1 MKSGMMWKFWY
12 VSINFFCSK
21 YPNMII
27 YICYLL
33 FLSKSYWKIW
43 EILAW
48 NMIKISL
55 CEKMALCS
63 KINWFQ
69 NLSVGKKICSKN
81 FFLLIQSNWVKR
93 SKKITIFCK
102 MQHFVAILKIG
113 ISLAAIWTF
122 LWWLRCHLTPILL
135 ITGKIQCISS

>member
-1 MKSGMMWKFWY
+1 MSTA
-12 VSINFFCSK
+12 STFFGSK

-27 YICYLL
+27 FICYLL

-48 NMIKISL
+48 NMIKNLL

-63 KINWFQ
+63 KINCFQ

-93 SKKITIFCK
+93 SKKFTIFCK

-122 LWWLRCHLTPILL
+122 LWWLKPLSFTPLFL
-135 ITGKIQCISS
+135 ARSKIRLRS